1 MDQRRILLLVH
12 PTRRDAQELADVVA
26 KRLLA
31 AGVQPV
37 ALAADVHG
45 TPMGDCDALL
55 MADPADPA
63 AGCELVLILGGDGS
77 ILRGAELSRGTG
89 VPILGINLGHVG
101 FLAEADPEEI
111 GTTVDRIVAGDY
123 PSRSDWR
130 SRCAPCVAASR
141 SSPPGPSTR

>member
-63 AGCELVLILGGDGS
+63 AGCELELILGGIAAGRCTVAGPLIELAES
-77 ILRGAELSRGTG
+77 LSGIGIKGLRGQITG
-89 VPILGINLGHVG
+89 G
-101 FLAEADPEEI
+101 
-111 GTTVDRIVAGDY
+111 
-123 PSRSDWR
+123 
-130 SRCAPCVAASR
+130 
-141 SSPPGPSTR
+141 

>member
-45 TPMGDCDALL
+45 TPMGGL
-55 MADPADPA
+55 
-63 AGCELVLILGGDGS
+63 
-77 ILRGAELSRGTG
+77 
-89 VPILGINLGHVG
+89 
-101 FLAEADPEEI
+101 
-111 GTTVDRIVAGDY
+111 
-123 PSRSDWR
+123 
-130 SRCAPCVAASR
+130 
-141 SSPPGPSTR
+141 